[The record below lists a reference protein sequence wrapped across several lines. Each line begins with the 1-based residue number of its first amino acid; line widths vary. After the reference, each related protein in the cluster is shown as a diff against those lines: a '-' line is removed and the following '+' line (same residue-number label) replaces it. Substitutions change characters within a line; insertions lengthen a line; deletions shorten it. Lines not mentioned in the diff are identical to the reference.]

1 MNRLFHSKKITSIIA
16 LLCCSI
22 SSVFAQTGTS
32 SSAASSQA
40 SYSIVIE
47 SNVPSDITGGAP
59 NADLKTAAVF
69 AWQEFI
75 ALNWPAMSGSRDKPD
90 NTKYFGK
97 TTGGPLVWET
107 FRHKAEIFPASGKP
121 HGYSQGSSADYGYD
135 EPPQYVYS
143 SNISACPSAAPN
155 TSSASSSSQGTIT
168 TPWVNLD
175 ENSQIGLAKMFAG
188 VAPDTYGKTSQQIL
202 FLAKA
207 NRTEYLYV
215 AKNKWYGDVTPPFAA
230 TAKNLAATQKSAPP
244 GSSQFVS
251 FPFGTIEVKSAWRQ
265 LTQTE
270 LASGKFHTTTV
281 RYYEQLQSAS
291 ANITATNTSATSAS
305 SSSAPAA
312 PVICYRDATWGL
324 VGLHIIQKT
333 PTAPYFIFATFE
345 QADNLL
351 DTDGNPIED
360 VDGTLIRNAD
370 KTPMNPQIISKNAT
384 SANPASPE
392 SIQSLSPKTANCT
405 PGDSLYYQNIP
416 TQGNLVNPL
425 PKGTVCIQKRV
436 HDIPADII
444 AINKIAHQSIKNY
457 NTANKIK
464 SSPWSYYKL
473 INVQYKPILGKV
485 PGMDYTAA
493 DAATFYQA
501 NSMIETDYNLQV
513 FSGVFQH
520 ALKNSPSTP
529 YNNLITD
536 FNADGT
542 PAVNTRYAGTSY
554 NMGGCMGCH
563 GNAQAAG
570 SDFSFILLGQ
580 RVTQPDTLGEISASG
595 SNIMTQY

>member
-1 MNRLFHSKKITSIIA
+1 MNSLFHSKKINSVIA

-22 SSVFAQTGTS
+22 PSVFAQTGTASSAAS
-32 SSAASSQA
+32 SSTASSQA

-47 SNVPSDITGGAP
+47 SNVPGDIVGGAP

-75 ALNWPAMSGSRDKPD
+75 ALNWPAMSGSRDQPD
-90 NTKYFGK
+90 IKKYFGQ

-121 HGYSQGSSADYGYD
+121 HGYSQGPSTDYGYD

-143 SNISACPSAAPN
+143 TSITACPSATPG
-155 TSSASSSSQGTIT
+155 TSSSSSSSSGTIT

-188 VAPDTYGKTSQQIL
+188 VAPDTHGKTSQQIL

-207 NRTEYLYV
+207 NRTEYRYV
-215 AKNKWYGDVTPPFAA
+215 AKNQWYGDVTPPFAA

-244 GSSQFVS
+244 GSSNFVS

-265 LTQTE
+265 LTPAE

-291 ANITATNTSATSAS
+291 ANTSSTNAS
-305 SSSAPAA
+305 SSSASATPS
-312 PVICYRDATWGL
+312 ICYRDAIWGL

-345 QADNLL
+345 QTDNLL
-351 DTDGNPIED
+351 DSNGNPIED
-360 VDGTLIRNAD
+360 VDGSLIRNAD

-416 TQGNLVNPL
+416 TQGNLINQL

-473 INVQYKPILGKV
+473 INVQTKPGKV
-485 PGMDYTAA
+485 AGVDYTGM

-520 ALKNSPSTP
+520 ALKNSPTTP

-580 RVTQPDTLGEISASG
+580 RVTEPDTLGEINASG